1 VSVKSLQAS
10 ATCVGFLDKLGDR
23 GPSFLQTCEA
33 DLSHLPHLSLTR
45 SAGKRRWFV
54 LTADRKLHYAYA
66 ESDAAPIDHIDL
78 ATASSAKG
86 TLPRLCVCF
95 VC

>member
-1 VSVKSLQAS
+1 
-10 ATCVGFLDKLGDR
+10 
-23 GPSFLQTCEA
+23 
-33 DLSHLPHLSLTR
+33 
-45 SAGKRRWFV
+45 

-86 TLPRLCVCF
+86 TLPRLCF